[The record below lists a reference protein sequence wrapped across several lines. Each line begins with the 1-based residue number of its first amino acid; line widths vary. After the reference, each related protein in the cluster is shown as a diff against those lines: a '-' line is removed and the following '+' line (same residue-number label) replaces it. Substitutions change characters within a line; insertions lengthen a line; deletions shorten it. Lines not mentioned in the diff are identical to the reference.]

1 MINRLMTTY
10 CLKKQKLR
18 NNEYY
23 NMQDVFDDLF
33 HKAKKNNYKFYK
45 LMEIIT
51 SSENIKLA
59 YRNIKRNNG
68 SKTEGTNGRS
78 IEYIANMKEDE
89 FVEYIQSRFNNYTPH
104 EVRRVEIP
112 KPNGKTRPLGI
123 PTVEDRIVQQ
133 CIKQVLEP
141 ICEAKFYEHSY
152 GFRPNRSTH
161 HAIAKCYNLMQ
172 SNKLSYVV
180 DVDIKGFF
188 DNVSHEKLI
197 KQMWTLGIQ
206 DKRLLCIIGKMLK
219 APIKGQGIPT
229 KGTPQGGILSPLL
242 ANIVLNELDWWIAN
256 QWEHIKTKHN
266 YDRIRNG
273 KIERSNKYTSLR
285 RKSKLKEMYI
295 VRYADDF
302 KIFCRDSET
311 ANKSFHATKQWL
323 KERLQLEI
331 SEEKS
336 KIVNLKT
343 NYSEYLGFKMKL
355 RKKSN
360 NLVVQSHMTNKAKEK
375 AIKELRGQIIKIQ
388 KQPDINNVNRYNSMV
403 LGLQNYYKVATNVN
417 VDFSDIAYRTNIFI
431 YNRTKRIRSSK
442 GESTILYKKLY
453 SNYNYKTYY
462 IANKPLFPIRA
473 IKTKPP
479 MCINQNINNY
489 TEEGRKMIHAK
500 QNSVSNRTLKL
511 LMENPNPAKSVEYN
525 DNRISLYVAQK
536 GECKVTKQYLEI
548 DNMECHH
555 IKPVSM
561 GGTDEYSN
569 LVLITYEV
577 HKLIHATKTETIN
590 KYINIINPNKTA
602 LSKINKLRKQ
612 VGNTII

>member
-1 MINRLMTTY
+1 MTTY

-23 NMQDVFDDLF
+23 NMQDLFDDLF
-33 HKAKKNNYKFYK
+33 HKAKKNKYKFYK

-59 YRNIKRNNG
+59 YRNIKRNSG
-68 SKTEGTNGRS
+68 SKTEGTNGRN
-78 IEYIANMKEDE
+78 IEYIANMKEDK
-89 FVEYIQSRFNNYTPH
+89 FVEHIQSRFNNYIPH

-123 PTVEDRIVQQ
+123 PTIEDRIVQQ

-152 GFRPNRSTH
+152 GFRPNRSAH

-188 DNVSHEKLI
+188 DNVSHGKLI

-242 ANIVLNELDWWIAN
+242 ANIVLNEFDWWIAN

-302 KIFCRDSET
+302 KIFCRDIKT
-311 ANKSFHATKQWL
+311 ANKIFHATKQWL

-336 KIVNLKT
+336 KVVNLKT

-360 NLVVQSHMTNKAKEK
+360 KLVVQSHMTNKAKGK
-375 AIKELRGQIIKIQ
+375 AIKELRGQITKIQ

-417 VDFSDIAYRTNIFI
+417 VDFSDITYRTNIFI

-462 IANKPLFPIRA
+462 ISNKPLFPIGA

-500 QNSVSNRTLKL
+500 HNSVSNRILKL

-555 IKPVSM
+555 IKSVSM

-590 KYINIINPNKTA
+590 KYINIINPNKTV